1 MVQPLSNISSLSPK
15 LLALKNSLLGSNTSS
30 REEKVEAGVSLM
42 ILDEN
47 DYLQTLLIQRTE
59 RHDDPWSG
67 QIGLPGGRV
76 KPSDGTIRSTI
87 HREVLEEVGV
97 DLAADGDELGALSIG
112 HPIRRLEMRVQPW
125 VYGLKRRPSV
135 TIGPEVS
142 SAFWVSLPSLPLTR
156 TASQVSI
163 RGEHRTVDCF
173 LVEGKVV
180 WGYTYRVLT
189 ELLQVLGIIARP

>member
-1 MVQPLSNISSLSPK
+1 MVQTLFNANSLSPR
-15 LLALKNSLLGSNTSS
+15 LLALKNSLSASNPGIQ
-30 REEKVEAGVSLM
+30 EEKVEAAVGLM

-47 DYLQTLLIQRTE
+47 ADLETLLIQRTE

-67 QIGLPGGRV
+67 QIGLPGGRT

-87 HREVLEEVGV
+87 HREVLEEIGV
-97 DLAADGDELGALSIG
+97 DLSIEGEELGALSIG
-112 HPIRRLEMRVQPW
+112 QPMRRLEMRVKPV

-135 TIGPEVS
+135 IIGPEVS
-142 SAFWVSLPSLPLTR
+142 SAFWVSLSKLPSKNT
-156 TASQVSI
+156 TSQVSI
-163 RGEHRTVDCF
+163 RGEQRTVECF

-189 ELLQVLGIIARP
+189 ELLQVLDPIYRS